1 MKLNEIKV
9 DYAKDNKNKTAK
21 KLILSSFSIQNKE
34 VASNIVILPKGTVEF
49 DEIDKTPYIG
59 RILQP
64 LQTKTKKSDDTL
76 TGRLLYDSIDK

>member
-1 MKLNEIKV
+1 
-9 DYAKDNKNKTAK
+9 
-21 KLILSSFSIQNKE
+21 

-64 LQTKTKKSDDTL
+64 LQMKTKKSTETL
-76 TGRLLYDSIDK
+76 PGRLLYDTPDK